1 MGDTRLILAILRLVA
16 RRLLGIEGE
25 GEDKA
30 TRKQKYLLVMPR
42 AVPAPMPSVKDGM
55 VADCLQRLTFRLGP
69 SVPQKDVIERAI
81 KHTYDAEKGEWTK
94 HDGILSYAPIL

>member
-1 MGDTRLILAILRLVA
+1 MGDTRLIMAIPCLVA
-16 RRLLGIEGE
+16 WRLPGIE

-30 TRKQKYLLVMPR
+30 NSKQTYLLVMPC